1 MAGQYR
7 FSFGPWN
14 IHEGAD
20 PFGPPVRPSIEFA
33 VKLKKYKELGFD
45 GVQFHDDDA
54 VPKLSEMSPEAI
66 VREAADVKKMLDD
79 EGLVAEFV
87 APRLWEDP
95 RGIDGGFTANDPQCR
110 AWAIDR
116 LKRCAD
122 IAGALGT
129 RLIVLWL
136 AREGTYI
143 RESKNAIQAH
153 RHLYDAINQLLE
165 YDEQIEI
172 AIEPKPNEP
181 MDHAYIP
188 TIGHALAVAHQT
200 VAPDRVGGLI
210 ETAHALLAGLDPS
223 DEMGFALSMGKL
235 WSVHLNDQNGLKFDQ
250 DKSFGTANL
259 RGAYNQVRVLE
270 LGGYPETGRFV
281 GLDVK
286 AMRTQKPESPRT
298 SKSSASPTATTKPSK
313 WRSSSTCWARQKKG
327 TSLILT
333 GGAKNDTLASCRE
346 LLDRPKPGWCIT
358 FSIEGTHGCGCFTR
372 RATTKR
378 SNRCWRR
385 AWSVT
390 RSSC

>member
-1 MAGQYR
+1 MADYR

-33 VKLKKYKELGFD
+33 RKLGKYKELGFD
-45 GVQFHDDDA
+45 AVQFHDDDA
-54 VPKLSEMSPEAI
+54 VPEMSEMPADEIIQEAT
-66 VREAADVKKMLDD
+66 AVKKMLDD

-95 RGIDGGFTANDPQCR
+95 RGIDGGFTSNDPECR

-116 LKRCAD
+116 LKCCAD
-122 IAGALGT
+122 IANALGT
-129 RLIVLWL
+129 KLIVLWL
-136 AREGTYI
+136 AREGTYV
-143 RESKNAIQAH
+143 RESKNAIEAH
-153 RHLYDAINQLLE
+153 RQLLDAMNQLLQ
-165 YDEQIEI
+165 YDNEMEI

-188 TIGHALAVAHQT
+188 TIGHALAIASQT

-223 DEMGFALSMGKL
+223 DEMAFALSMGKL

-250 DKSFGTANL
+250 DKTFGSANL

-270 LGGYPETGRFV
+270 LAGYPDTGRFV

-286 AMRTQKPESPRT
+286 AMRTQRVEVSHKHLANSRAVFLKLVEKVRT
-298 SKSSASPTATTKPSK
+298 FPKDVE
-313 WRSSSTCWARQKKG
+313 RQCIADRDYEA
-327 TSLILT
+327 LEMAVLEHLM
-333 GGAKNDTLASCRE
+333 GG
-346 LLDRPKPGWCIT
+346 
-358 FSIEGTHGCGCFTR
+358 
-372 RATTKR
+372 
-378 SNRCWRR
+378 
-385 AWSVT
+385 
-390 RSSC
+390 